1 MQALSTLKIVITILF
16 IIVSVLISVIILMQ
30 QGKDAGL
37 GSLSGQ
43 VSDTYWAKNKGRS
56 KEGMMVKLTSALI
69 VLYFA
74 FSMILNIGSF

>member
-1 MQALSTLKIVITILF
+1 MSTLNIVITILF

-43 VSDTYWAKNKGRS
+43 VTDTYWTKNKGRS
-56 KEGMMVKLTSALI
+56 KEGMMVKVTSALV
-69 VLYFA
+69 VLYFIFA
-74 FSMILNIGSF
+74 TVLNIGSF

>member
-1 MQALSTLKIVITILF
+1 MSTLKIVITILF

-43 VSDTYWAKNKGRS
+43 VTDTYWTKNKGRS
-56 KEGMMVKLTSALI
+56 KEGMMVKVTSALV
-69 VLYFA
+69 VLYFIFA
-74 FSMILNIGSF
+74 TVLNIGSF

>member
-43 VSDTYWAKNKGRS
+43 VTDT
-56 KEGMMVKLTSALI
+56 
-69 VLYFA
+69 
-74 FSMILNIGSF
+74 